1 MFEKGDDLATGN
13 VLLLCRKGL
22 AGRTLFDAFTDFTVI
37 GKAIH
42 GGDFGHFGL
51 QDVGRGD
58 EEGRDLSEGVVSKE
72 NLPRGKT
79 NFVDA
84 VLDENITLQAADLS
98 R

>member
-51 QDVGRGD
+51 
-58 EEGRDLSEGVVSKE
+58 
-72 NLPRGKT
+72 
-79 NFVDA
+79 
-84 VLDENITLQAADLS
+84 
-98 R
+98 